1 MVSEKQVLEIL
12 STIHDPEIPLDI
24 VNLGLVEQISISD
37 KDITITMTLTT
48 PNCPLRSLIKQMI
61 ENKIKE
67 NFPEANVIINLVFDK
82 PWNTERIS
90 EKGKERLKSLGWN
103 L

>member
-1 MVSEKQVLEIL
+1 MVKERDILEIL

-24 VNLGLVEQISISD
+24 VNLGLIEEISISD
-37 KDITITMTLTT
+37 KDIIITMTLTT
-48 PNCPLRSLIKQMI
+48 PNCPLRNLIKQMI

-67 NFPEANVIINLVFDK
+67 NFPEKNVIINLVFDK

-90 EKGKERLKSLGWN
+90 EKGKEKLKALGWN

>member
-1 MVSEKQVLEIL
+1 VVSEKEVLNIL

-24 VNLGLVEQISISD
+24 VNLGLIEKVSISD

-48 PNCPLRSLIKQMI
+48 PNCPLKNLIEQMI
-61 ENKIKE
+61 QNKIKE
-67 NFPEANVIINLVFDK
+67 KFPETNIKIELVFDK

-90 EKGKERLKSLGWN
+90 KEGKEKLKALGWN